1 VGQSGRARARRQP
14 FGGGRARGEAEAEA
28 EAEASASPLPA
39 PPEEPDF
46 FPPSSPSSSP
56 RSHASARATTRSFS
70 SACTEQVEY
79 ATRRAPG
86 KLSACFKA
94 ESWKDASFATRL
106 SRLSRSSLSRS
117 RCRCRCPS
125 PSFVVVPPVVDS
137 SAAAAAAIDASTSA
151 LAVPLPEHGAHRG
164 EFGIERV
171 KLQEV
176 RDLGSHDLARPGA
189 LGGALE
195 GLEPGG
201 VAVEGEDAAPFAD
214 ES

>member
-1 VGQSGRARARRQP
+1 MTGLRLEIDLEKIGHNAATLVERAGGSA
-14 FGGGRARGEAEAEA
+14 GGRAWGRAARGG
-28 EAEASASPLPA
+28 PA
-39 PPEEPDF
+39 AG
-46 FPPSSPSSSP
+46 
-56 RSHASARATTRSFS
+56 R
-70 SACTEQVEY
+70 
-79 ATRRAPG
+79 
-86 KLSACFKA
+86 
-94 ESWKDASFATRL
+94 
-106 SRLSRSSLSRS
+106 
-117 RCRCRCPS
+117 
-125 PSFVVVPPVVDS
+125 
-137 SAAAAAAIDASTSA
+137 AAAGARRVQED
-151 LAVPLPEHGAHRG
+151 GAHRG